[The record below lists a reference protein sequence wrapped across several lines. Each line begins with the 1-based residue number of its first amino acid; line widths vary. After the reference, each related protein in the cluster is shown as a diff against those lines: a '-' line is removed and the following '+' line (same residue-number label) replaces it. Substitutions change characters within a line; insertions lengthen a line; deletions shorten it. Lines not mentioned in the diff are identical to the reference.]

1 METYK
6 AIITRRSIRTFI
18 DKPIDDLLLEK
29 ILKAGMYAPSA
40 RNLQPWHFILCT
52 RREILD
58 KIPEAHPH
66 AKMCYEAQAAVV
78 VCGDLSIEP
87 SVEYN
92 AINCSAATQNILLA
106 AHELGLGSVW
116 LGVYPRPDRV
126 EGITRLFKLPHD
138 IVPVSIV
145 ALGYPGEEK
154 EIPDRF
160 NKDRIHL
167 NKW

>member
-6 AIITRRSIRTFI
+6 AIITRRSIRVFI

-40 RNLQPWHFILCT
+40 RNLQSWHFILCN

-58 KIPEAHPH
+58 KIPDAHPH
-66 AKMCYEAQAAVV
+66 AKMCYEAQAAIV

-92 AINCSAATQNILLA
+92 TINCSAATQNILLA

-116 LGVYPRPDRV
+116 LGVYPRADRV
-126 EGITRLFKLPHD
+126 EGITKLFRLPGD

-154 EIPDRF
+154 DIPERF
-160 NKDRIHL
+160 NKERIHF